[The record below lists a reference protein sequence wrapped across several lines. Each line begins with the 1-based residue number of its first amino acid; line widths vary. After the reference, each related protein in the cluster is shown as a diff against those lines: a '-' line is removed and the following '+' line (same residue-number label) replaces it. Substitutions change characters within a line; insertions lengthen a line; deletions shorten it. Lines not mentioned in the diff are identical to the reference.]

1 MFGVQ
6 FYPTPPKVA
15 ERMLDDLKPLITKGT
30 TILEP
35 QAGRG
40 DLVRKISWNTL
51 AQKENIYCIEIDP
64 DLQALLRGHGYHVIG
79 DDFLSYSGTL
89 MFDVIIMN
97 PPFANGV
104 KHLLKAWEIV
114 RPGGVV
120 RCLLNYDNLYCGDT
134 RLHDLVWKII
144 DDYGCPEDLGR
155 PFSDADR
162 ETDVRV
168 CMVTLMKPEREDL
181 GIKWK
186 TTQAHDMIDVTIE
199 PGTDELVA
207 ADLIGAYL
215 DCYARIGNAYLN
227 YIKAEKEL
235 LLLTGAFTSTH
246 SMEHCSFEKAL
257 EDGKSKLTYGEGT
270 LEERMTKSHNAFML
284 KIQRYAWATVF
295 SNTKLHNFSTTRVV
309 DEFKKWLDEQG
320 GQDFTFQNIMSVF
333 QSMIDNRGQ
342 IMEQCL
348 MDVFDWMTKYHK
360 ENRCHIEG
368 WKTNDAYKVNQKVI
382 IPGYIDVSSLKYG
395 GSFYIYRHD
404 KIDDI
409 DKVMCMLTGKRF
421 EELSEEGGLM
431 SSALRKRFNEMRNP
445 QVGQVFDNNVESE
458 FFELKFFKKGTLHF
472 KFKDKKLWENF
483 NLQVAKGK
491 GWLPG

>member
-1 MFGVQ
+1 
-6 FYPTPPKVA
+6 
-15 ERMLDDLKPLITKGT
+15 
-30 TILEP
+30 
-35 QAGRG
+35 
-40 DLVRKISWNTL
+40 
-51 AQKENIYCIEIDP
+51 
-64 DLQALLRGHGYHVIG
+64 
-79 DDFLSYSGTL
+79 
-89 MFDVIIMN
+89 
-97 PPFANGV
+97 
-104 KHLLKAWEIV
+104 
-114 RPGGVV
+114 
-120 RCLLNYDNLYCGDT
+120 
-134 RLHDLVWKII
+134 
-144 DDYGCPEDLGR
+144 
-155 PFSDADR
+155 
-162 ETDVRV
+162 
-168 CMVTLMKPEREDL
+168 
-181 GIKWK
+181 
-186 TTQAHDMIDVTIE
+186 
-199 PGTDELVA
+199 
-207 ADLIGAYL
+207 
-215 DCYARIGNAYLN
+215 
-227 YIKAEKEL
+227 
-235 LLLTGAFTSTH
+235 
-246 SMEHCSFEKAL
+246 
-257 EDGKSKLTYGEGT
+257 
-270 LEERMTKSHNAFML
+270 
-284 KIQRYAWATVF
+284 
-295 SNTKLHNFSTTRVV
+295 
-309 DEFKKWLDEQG
+309 
-320 GQDFTFQNIMSVF
+320 MSVF

-342 IMEQCL
+342 IMEHCL